1 MKVTCLRLCL
11 LATSSLALAQPA
23 FAQATK
29 PAPSK
34 ADAPQVLEDVV
45 VTARRVEERLQDV
58 PISISVFNQ
67 EQLSKQNVVNAED
80 LARYTPSLSANSSF
94 GSDNSTFAIRG
105 FVQDI
110 GTAPSVGVYF
120 ADVVAPRG
128 GSPSF
133 STGDG
138 AGPGSYFDL
147 QNVQV
152 LKGPQGTLFGR
163 NTTGGAVLLV
173 PNKPGYKYEG
183 YVEGSVGNYDM
194 RRVQAVINAPL
205 GDKVRTRLSLDRQVR
220 DGWLKNTSGVGPD
233 RFNDID
239 YWAVR
244 GSVVVDVTPNLEN
257 YTIVSYSR
265 SKTNGPLEK
274 VIACD
279 STNPGLGAFACG
291 QLADAA
297 AKGEGFYTARSD
309 VPDPES
315 DLKSAQIINTTTW
328 SASDNVTVK
337 NIISFAKLQQTLRTA
352 LFGTQFASPAIPAL
366 SLPSLPLNFATI
378 EPAPDG
384 HGAADQSTFT
394 EEVQLQGRS
403 DDNRLTWQ
411 AGAYYEFAQPIGLTG
426 SQSPN
431 VINCSNIAT
440 LQCTDILGFLA
451 NLDPA
456 VLPLVIGGVIPPI
469 QAGSVNYTVGKLSTR
484 SIGTYAQA
492 SYDLNEKVRLTGG
505 IRYTWDRQQ
514 SYSEQIS
521 YRFPT
526 FPAPVGPATAYCL
539 RPNTV
544 LPVCSLY
551 LEQKSSAPTW
561 MLDVDYKPYEDLLLY
576 AKYARGY
583 RTGGIKSDSP
593 VKYSIFRPEKVDS
606 YEVGLK
612 TTFRGAVPGNFNVA
626 AFYNDFSDQQ
636 LQVGYGDNPAVAGS
650 VSSTAGPVNAGQ
662 SRIYGLELDTTIR
675 PFTGLSVNLG
685 YSYLNTEIKSITP
698 VTLPADD
705 PYIVTSQV
713 SAGDELALAPKH
725 KLVLSANYQLPVSES
740 LGHIS
745 LGATYSHTSSQR
757 SSYASLSAAALAQT
771 GGVDIGVL
779 PSLDLL
785 NLNVDWTQF
794 MGSRVDLALFATNVT
809 KEQYYTFVPG
819 LFSTAGFEVAGLGEP
834 RMIGARL
841 KVNF

>member
-1 MKVTCLRLCL
+1 MKVTCIRLCL

-23 FAQATK
+23 LAQTAKT
-29 PAPSK
+29 ASSN
-34 ADAPQVLEDVV
+34 ANAPQVLEDVV

-58 PISISVFNQ
+58 PISITVFNQ
-67 EQLSKQNVVNAED
+67 DQLTQQNIVNAED

-173 PNKPGYKYEG
+173 PRKPSYEFEG

-194 RRVQAVINAPL
+194 RRLQAVINAPL
-205 GDKVRTRLSLDRQVR
+205 GDKVRARLSLDRQVR
-220 DGWLKNTSGVGPD
+220 DGWLKNTSGIGPSD
-233 RFNDID
+233 FSNID

-244 GSVVVDVTPNLEN
+244 GSVVVDITPNLEN
-257 YTIVSYSR
+257 YVIVSYNK

-279 STNPGLGAFACG
+279 PNTGLGGFACG
-291 QLADAA
+291 QMADAA

-309 VPDPES
+309 LPGPES
-315 DLKSAQIINTTTW
+315 NLKSAQIINTTTW

-337 NIISFAKLQQTLRTA
+337 NIISYAELKQTLRTA
-352 LFGTQFASPAIPAL
+352 LFGTQFATPPVPAL
-366 SLPSLPLNFATI
+366 NLPSFPFNFATI
-378 EPAPDG
+378 VPAPNAN
-384 HGAADQSTFT
+384 GAADQSTFT
-394 EEVQLQGRS
+394 EELQLQGRS
-403 DDNRLTWQ
+403 GDNRLTWQ
-411 AGAYYEFAQPIGLTG
+411 AGAYYEYAQPIGLTG

-431 VINCSNIAT
+431 TINCTSIET

-451 NLDPA
+451 NLDPN

-469 QAGSVNYTVGKLSTR
+469 QAGSVNYTVGKLKTR

-492 SYDLNEKVRLTGG
+492 SYDLNAKLRLTGG
-505 IRYTWDRQQ
+505 IRYTWDRQE
-514 SYSEQIS
+514 SRSEQIS

-526 FPAPVGPATAYCL
+526 FPFPAGPATAYCL

-544 LPVCSLY
+544 LPACSLA

-561 MLDVDYKPYEDLLLY
+561 MVDLDYKPYEDLLLY

-583 RTGGIKSDSP
+583 RTGGIKSDAP
-593 VKYSIFRPEKVDS
+593 TAYSIFRPEKVDN

-612 TTFRGAVPGNFNVA
+612 TSFKGRVPGTFNVA

-636 LQVGYGDNPAVAGS
+636 LQVGFGDNPAVAGS
-650 VSSTAGPVNAGQ
+650 VSATAGPVNAGQ
-662 SRIYGLELDTTIR
+662 SRIYGLELEAGVR
-675 PFTGLSVNLG
+675 PFTGFALNLG

-698 VTLPADD
+698 VTLPASD
-705 PYIVTSQV
+705 PYVVTSEV
-713 SAGDELALAPKH
+713 AAGDELALAPKH
-725 KLVLSANYQLPVSES
+725 KLVLSASYRLPVAET
-740 LGHIS
+740 LGKIS
-745 LGATYSHTSSQR
+745 LGATFSHVSSQR
-757 SSYASLSAAALAQT
+757 SSYASLSPASLALT

-785 NLNVDWTQF
+785 NLNIDWKQF
-794 MGSRVDLALFATNVT
+794 LGSRVDLAVFATNVT
-809 KEQYYTFVPG
+809 KEQYYTYVPG
-819 LFSTAGFEVAGLGEP
+819 LFSTAGFEIATLGEP

-841 KVNF
+841 RVGF